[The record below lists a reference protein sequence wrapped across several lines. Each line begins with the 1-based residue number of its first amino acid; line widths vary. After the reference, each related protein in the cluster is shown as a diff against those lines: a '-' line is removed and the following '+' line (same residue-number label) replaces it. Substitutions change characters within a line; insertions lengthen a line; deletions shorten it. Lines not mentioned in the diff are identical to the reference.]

1 MGYVRIMWVGANL
14 LALIPLAPLLR
25 SKDLRLGR
33 LHAAIAFTIVFS
45 ELVSWLLFLGLK
57 DFSDGLIESRRKTT
71 GFSRGEEVNC
81 LNRGSSDRP
90 NLATA
95 ATGNGRWNGTA
106 GTACSS
112 SAG

>member
-45 ELVSWLLFLGLK
+45 ELVSWLLFLGLSVLEGFFLM
-57 DFSDGLIESRRKTT
+57 DLSNRAVSPPASAVGRK
-71 GFSRGEEVNC
+71 SI
-81 LNRGSSDRP
+81 
-90 NLATA
+90 A
-95 ATGNGRWNGTA
+95 
-106 GTACSS
+106 
-112 SAG
+112 

>member
-45 ELVSWLLFLGLK
+45 ELVSWLLFLGLSVLEGFFLM
-57 DFSDGLIESRRKTT
+57 DLSNRAVRPPASVVGRK
-71 GFSRGEEVNC
+71 SI
-81 LNRGSSDRP
+81 
-90 NLATA
+90 A
-95 ATGNGRWNGTA
+95 
-106 GTACSS
+106 
-112 SAG
+112 

>member
-1 MGYVRIMWVGANL
+1 MDLSNRAVRPPASAV
-14 LALIPLAPLLR
+14 
-25 SKDLRLGR
+25 
-33 LHAAIAFTIVFS
+33 
-45 ELVSWLLFLGLK
+45 
-57 DFSDGLIESRRKTT
+57 
-71 GFSRGEEVNC
+71 GEEVNC

>member
-45 ELVSWLLFLGLK
+45 ELVSWLLFLGLSVLEGFFLM
-57 DFSDGLIESRRKTT
+57 DLSNRAVRPQASVVGRK
-71 GFSRGEEVNC
+71 SI
-81 LNRGSSDRP
+81 
-90 NLATA
+90 A
-95 ATGNGRWNGTA
+95 
-106 GTACSS
+106 
-112 SAG
+112 